1 MSRLFPWRHNC
12 TQNTFFFP
20 FSLVHQFIYAVA
32 VVGKERV
39 SFFYY
44 YLFVLLYQKYAD
56 CGSNLSVPGAASGV
70 FTSPKYPEKYDRSS
84 GLLSCSWQ
92 IHSARDHRILL
103 HFESFSIEGEME
115 SKFPKLIF
123 RFIFFIFLLIFG
135 FFTARG
141 CAAAAVRVWRRLDE
155 PPVEICGEKLK
166 EEHETF
172 MSDGNAMKIT

>member
-1 MSRLFPWRHNC
+1 VSRLIPWRHNC

-39 SFFYY
+39 SFFYF

-123 RFIFFIFLLIFG
+123 RFIFLNLLLIFG
-135 FFTARG
+135 FSQLG
-141 CAAAAVRVWRRLDE
+141 DVRRL
-155 PPVEICGEKLK
+155 PSAFGEDWTNRL
-166 EEHETF
+166 
-172 MSDGNAMKIT
+172 